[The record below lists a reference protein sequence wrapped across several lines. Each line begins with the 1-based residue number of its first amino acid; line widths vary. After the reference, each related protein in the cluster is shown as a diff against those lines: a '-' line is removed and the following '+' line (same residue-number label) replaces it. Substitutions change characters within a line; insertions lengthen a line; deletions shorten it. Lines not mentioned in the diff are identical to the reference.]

1 MSLAD
6 KLFLKYLDLNVFLFL
21 SGCKNVLLSD
31 FNFQEKRMSP
41 IIIKTIQ
48 FFLSLSILIVLH
60 ELGHFIPAKYFK
72 TRVEKFYLF
81 FDVKFALFKK
91 KIGETEYGI
100 GWLPLGGYV
109 KISGMIDESMDK
121 EAMAEEP
128 KEWEFRS
135 KPAWQRLIIMLGG
148 VTVNFVLAVIIFIG
162 LAFTYGEQYIS
173 NDGLKDGVWVTDTNL
188 GDALGI
194 KTGDRFVAIDGK
206 EVENLQTI
214 PYELVYGEKFTI
226 ERDGN
231 KIEKK
236 VPVDFIETI
245 SANKENARF
254 ISQRSPFII
263 NSVPKNSPN
272 STTGFEKGD
281 ALIEIEGTAVEYLDQ
296 VSPYLEE
303 NKGKTVNL
311 VVKRN
316 GTNVPLQAKISDEGK
331 LGVTLGFDTMEEYAE
346 KGYFKVETLNYTFLE
361 SIPAGWNKGVKTL
374 TDYIKGMKKIFNPD
388 TGAYKEV
395 GGFAAIGGMFPDTW
409 NWPAFWAT
417 TAFISIILAFMNIL
431 PIPALDGGHVMF
443 LLYEMVTGRK
453 PSDKFLEYAQITGF
467 FILIALLLFANGNDL
482 YKWLFK

>member
-1 MSLAD
+1 MYFCAILILRAS
-6 KLFLKYLDLNVFLFL
+6 
-21 SGCKNVLLSD
+21 
-31 FNFQEKRMSP
+31 MSP

-48 FFLSLSILIVLH
+48 FFLSLSLLIVLH
-60 ELGHFIPAKYFK
+60 ELGHFIPAKLFK

-81 FDVKFALFKK
+81 FDVKYSLFKK

-121 EAMAEEP
+121 EAMAQEP

-148 VTVNFVLAVIIFIG
+148 VTVNFILAVVIFIG
-162 LAFTYGEQYIS
+162 LVFAYGETYIE
-173 NDGLKDGVWVTDTNL
+173 NDSLKDGIWVTEPAL
-188 GDALGI
+188 GDPLGL
-194 KTGDRFVAIDGK
+194 KTGDKVISVDGK
-206 EVENLQTI
+206 KIEDLGQILPEIIYGENL
-214 PYELVYGEKFTI
+214 TI
-226 ERDGN
+226 ERDGQRITE
-231 KIEKK
+231 KI
-236 VPVDFIETI
+236 PVDFIATL
-245 SANKENARF
+245 SDNKEEARF
-254 ISQRSPFII
+254 INFRVPFVIKNI
-263 NSVPKNSPN
+263 PENSPN
-272 STTGFEKGD
+272 ANSGLKVGD
-281 ALIEIEGTAVEYLDQ
+281 AVIEIAGTPVEYQDQ
-296 VSPYLEE
+296 VAPILEA
-303 NKGKTVNL
+303 NKGKNVAIMVNRDGSKIPL
-311 VVKRN
+311 EAKVSEDGKFGVFAGYNSLEAFEEN
-316 GTNVPLQAKISDEGK
+316 GYLKINTKKYSF
-331 LGVTLGFDTMEEYAE
+331 V
-346 KGYFKVETLNYTFLE
+346 E
-361 SIPAGWNKGVKTL
+361 SIPAGWDKGVKTL

-395 GGFAAIGGMFPDTW
+395 GGFAAIGGMFPDSW
-409 NWPAFWAT
+409 NWPQFWRT